1 MKEIKV
7 AAKSEVGKVAGA
19 ITAELKANGEI
30 SAIAVGPHA
39 VNQLVKAIATSKGQL
54 ASTNDSLTCAP
65 SFKEVTIDDEKRT
78 GVLFHITRIEGGK

>member
-19 ITAELKANGEI
+19 ITAEIKANNEV

-39 VNQLVKAIATSKGQL
+39 VNQLVKSIATARGQL
-54 ASTNDSLTCAP
+54 ASTDDSLTCVP
-65 SFKEVTIDDEKRT
+65 SFREVTIADEKRT
-78 GVLFHITRIEGGK
+78 GIVFTITRVTKE